1 MEYEERRLKPTNDF
15 VFKTIFGQEDSKI
28 CLISLLN
35 AILDGNPV
43 IKDVTILNPDLPR
56 YDQLAKESRLDIA
69 AQTDDSTIVN
79 IEIQCVDTGDLDSRA
94 IVYASQLVSQHT
106 KRGTSYDNPKVIS
119 IWIVRD
125 QIKHG
130 PMANRMCPVEE
141 ELVCLTPNLFDEGY
155 EKSID
160 KMKIIFIQ
168 LYKFKD
174 NKLLRE
180 KKLMGKIGKMMRDW
194 VQFFLDPSKVS
205 NKDEGM
211 KEAQYIWMKVS
222 GDDEVKAKIR
232 AIEKYEMDKGS
243 ELATARK
250 QGLIEGEKK
259 GMEKG
264 LIKGKKEGLIEGKKE
279 GLIEGKKEGLIEG
292 KISEQKQIAL
302 NMKNQGLDDNFIA
315 KCLNISIDELNELFA

>member
-1 MEYEERRLKPTNDF
+1 MEEFSLLKPTTDF
-15 VFKTIFGQEDSKI
+15 IFKRIFGNEEGKTA
-28 CLISLLN
+28 LISLLN
-35 AILDGNPV
+35 AILNGDPV
-43 IKDVTILNPDLPR
+43 VKDLTFLNIEIP
-56 YDQLAKESRLDIA
+56 KEEIYSKASRLDVEIT
-69 AQTDDSTIVN
+69 TDNGTIVN
-79 IEIQCVDTGDLDSRA
+79 VEIQCVDTGDLDSRA

-130 PMANRMCPVEE
+130 PMANRMCPIEE

-222 GDDEVKAKIR
+222 GDDEVKARIR

-250 QGLIEGEKK
+250 QGLIEG
-259 GMEKG
+259 
-264 LIKGKKEGLIEGKKE
+264 KKEGLIEGEKKGIE
-279 GLIEGKKEGLIEG
+279 KGLIEGEKKENER
-292 KISEQKQIAL
+292 ISFKYEKTRIR
-302 NMKNQGLDDNFIA
+302 I
-315 KCLNISIDELNELFA
+315 